1 MDSRTNSALCP
12 TATASKHSPKQT
24 LSNEKALKQL
34 IPRLAP
40 TTAIYSFTVL
50 GSDWSLVQL
59 LKSSAIQCWH
69 LANNN
74 KLLLLHIC
82 NNEKRRKFC
91 GFRFGIRSPQN
102 WIYLFLTIVPKPPKN
117 FIKLLSQLLS
127 NAAHRQTDRQTH
139 RPRSRDK
146 YITFFAKVNIQW
158 LSEWAW
164 RV

>member
-24 LSNEKALKQL
+24 LPTEKALKQL

-40 TTAIYSFTVL
+40 TTTIYSFTVL
-50 GSDWSLVQL
+50 GSDSSLVQL

-82 NNEKRRKFC
+82 NNEKKKKILWVQVRNKITPKF
-91 GFRFGIRSPQN
+91 N
-102 WIYLFLTIVPKPPKN
+102 LFVSYYMPKPPKN
-117 FIKLLSQLLS
+117 FNKLHSQLLS
-127 NAAHRQTDRQTH
+127 NAAHRQTDRQTDTQVKKLRQMH
-139 RPRSRDK
+139 NLLCEGK
-146 YITFFAKVNIQW
+146 YTVSKW
-158 LSEWAW
+158 
-164 RV
+164 